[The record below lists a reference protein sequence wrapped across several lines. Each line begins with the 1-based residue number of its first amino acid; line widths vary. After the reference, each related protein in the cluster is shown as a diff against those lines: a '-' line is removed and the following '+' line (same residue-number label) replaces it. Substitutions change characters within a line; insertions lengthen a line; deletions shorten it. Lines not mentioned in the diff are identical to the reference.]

1 MSSLYPSSVSGPEVA
16 AVRPPNQLE
25 LLQRIDARLEHIEA
39 RLSKLDPL
47 IDAAPGLLAL
57 AGDSFDEFARELGDL
72 DDRVR
77 AAARLAERVTRPETL
92 VQLHAALDLLE
103 SLPGVVAMAG
113 DAFDEFA
120 NDAAARGV
128 PLDQIVPELRRVF
141 EAMLQLLTST
151 QITQL
156 LGSPLLLP
164 GTIDALGTAARAMA
178 AAAQAPET
186 KLGLFGT
193 LKALRE
199 PEVQRAVGFA
209 VDFARRFGTNVD
221 QLQLP
226 PGTSLETKAQTP

>member
-1 MSSLYPSSVSGPEVA
+1 MSSLNRSSVSEPEVA

-47 IDAAPGLLAL
+47 IDGAPGLLAL

-72 DDRVR
+72 DERVR
-77 AAARLAERVTRPETL
+77 AAARLAERVTRPQTL

-128 PLDQIVPELRRVF
+128 PLDQIVPELRRAF

-151 QITQL
+151 QLTQL
-156 LGSPLLLP
+156 LGSSLLP

>member
-1 MSSLYPSSVSGPEVA
+1 MSSLNRSSE
-16 AVRPPNQLE
+16 LE

-57 AGDSFDEFARELGDL
+57 AGDSFDELARELGDL

-128 PLDQIVPELRRVF
+128 PLDQIVPELGRAF

>member
-1 MSSLYPSSVSGPEVA
+1 MSSLNRSSE
-16 AVRPPNQLE
+16 LE

-57 AGDSFDEFARELGDL
+57 AGDSFDELARELGDL

-128 PLDQIVPELRRVF
+128 PLDQIVPEIGRAF

>member
-1 MSSLYPSSVSGPEVA
+1 
-16 AVRPPNQLE
+16 
-25 LLQRIDARLEHIEA
+25 
-39 RLSKLDPL
+39 
-47 IDAAPGLLAL
+47 
-57 AGDSFDEFARELGDL
+57 
-72 DDRVR
+72 
-77 AAARLAERVTRPETL
+77 
-92 VQLHAALDLLE
+92 
-103 SLPGVVAMAG
+103 
-113 DAFDEFA
+113 
-120 NDAAARGV
+120 
-128 PLDQIVPELRRVF
+128 
-141 EAMLQLLTST
+141 MLQLLTST
-151 QITQL
+151 QLTQL
-156 LGSPLLLP
+156 LGPPLLLP

>member
-1 MSSLYPSSVSGPEVA
+1 MSSLNRSSE
-16 AVRPPNQLE
+16 LE

-39 RLSKLDPL
+39 RLAKLDPL
-47 IDAAPGLLAL
+47 IDGAPGLLAL
-57 AGDSFDEFARELGDL
+57 AGDSFDELARELGDL

-128 PLDQIVPELRRVF
+128 PLDQIVPELGRAF